1 MDSSRFSVPTLH
13 PRLLLDFRLSRPRAI
28 VQAPKIDPPT
38 TYSPSGPRGK
48 LSGMCRQGEFPCT
61 KSDSQASQDYR
72 IHRITV
78 AWFASDLGMEGTQR
92 STSSVFV
99 IGGSSQGVDIQ
110 IQSEPLYS
118 ELPLPACYKTTSKVK
133 STHPCR
139 VVIPIVM
146 LLSRKRSNSDIS
158 SENARPANHCEGT
171 LICRRLTAFQKF
183 HALICWGVQARLPLY
198 PKGLWGHQSSS
209 RDRVLF

>member
-1 MDSSRFSVPTLH
+1 MCKHLKSTR
-13 PRLLLDFRLSRPRAI
+13 RPRTHRVDPAGNSAECADKENSL
-28 VQAPKIDPPT
+28 VQ
-38 TYSPSGPRGK
+38 SPIHK
-48 LSGMCRQGEFPCT
+48 L
-61 KSDSQASQDYR
+61 
-72 IHRITV
+72 HRITV